1 MFLAE
6 EAQGGEGG
14 EVELRD
20 GFGVIG
26 VGGLGLGEVG
36 EEIRDGLQ
44 RELFA
49 TCQPEWHSTASRP
62 LSTGNSLYTSA
73 RYVRRWWRR
82 RWNLLDHTGWDTQP
96 IESPCVYKYQLATH
110 LDRMIKQFSIFPRLT
125 QRHFGRARVVEEL
138 DGVVEGPD
146 RRGEPQALGRVGR
159 RRRRRTGWLRER
171 RWGDRCR
178 F

>member
-1 MFLAE
+1 MFLAK

-49 TCQPEWHSTASRP
+49 TCQPEWHSTASRL

-82 RWNLLDHTGWDTQP
+82 RWNLLDHTGWDTRP

-110 LDRMIKQFSIFPRLT
+110 LDRMIKQFSIIFSLT
-125 QRHFGRARVVEEL
+125 KQLSSSSSSSEEVEML
-138 DGVVEGPD
+138 SLSLAVSPNAG
-146 RRGEPQALGRVGR
+146 
-159 RRRRRTGWLRER
+159 
-171 RWGDRCR
+171 
-178 F
+178 